1 MIIRAVHLWMLLL
14 SFTTSAEGGGASSK
28 SDKKK
33 ASQDPHDNRGN
44 TPFFLQ
50 DASDEMCLGSSG
62 FTICDETALWILT
75 KRVGRKTYSL
85 VSLLN
90 PPEQGGICLERKT
103 SFLGLL
109 SSDRV
114 SLGSCNKEGSKSWMF
129 EFIDKT
135 HVKLSNKGQCLV
147 RGKKE
152 LKNSVSLQSCQ
163 IGEFASLVYH
173 PTAVHENG
181 FYVKAADGAC
191 FDGSKFRSC
200 EGVGASKLLWGVGVR
215 YSGGQAHR
223 YLFNFNIHDRNS
235 CIVAHHSRVEKGFCS
250 DRGAVSWSLEHGGR
264 LSTANSQ
271 LCLARRNDDTALM
284 MKCKYGHEFVH
295 VEVPSIY
302 TNEQLNQ
309 MAKKPNLSADEEA
322 TLREA
327 IRRKA
332 SLANTAA

>member
-1 MIIRAVHLWMLLL
+1 LVDGDFI
-14 SFTTSAEGGGASSK
+14 
-28 SDKKK
+28 
-33 ASQDPHDNRGN
+33 Q
-44 TPFFLQ
+44 
-50 DASDEMCLGSSG
+50 GSSG

-75 KRVGRKTYSL
+75 KRVGKKTYSL

-90 PPEQGGICLERKT
+90 PPDQKGICLERKT
-103 SFLGLL
+103 SFLGMLY
-109 SSDRV
+109 SDRV
-114 SLGSCNKEGSKSWMF
+114 SMGNCKSEGSKSWMF
-129 EFIDKT
+129 EFVDKT
-135 HVKLSNKGQCLV
+135 HVKLSSMDQCLV

-163 IGEFASLVYH
+163 SGEFASLVYH

-200 EGVGASKLLWGVGVR
+200 EGAGANKLLWGVGVR
-215 YSGGQAHR
+215 YSGGQANR

-235 CIVAHHSRVEKGFCS
+235 CIVAHGSLVEKGACS

-284 MKCKYGHEFVH
+284 MKCRDGYEFVH

-302 TNEQLNQ
+302 TNEQLTQ
-309 MAKKPNLSADEEA
+309 MAKKPVSCY
-322 TLREA
+322 
-327 IRRKA
+327 
-332 SLANTAA
+332 